1 MIAVGIFLF
10 IAVTMVIVL
19 LVAMPGMKEGHIG
32 TQHYDVAVNNYTK
45 DIVLSPKKA
54 DGEIPAAD
62 HKYTLIWLH
71 GQDSSA
77 LEAAKMF
84 ADQKDDLRITPDTTK
99 IIIPHAPKKPE
110 PYKAPTL
117 TDEEIEKISKDAVEA
132 KAKYD
137 ALT

>member
-77 LEAAKMF
+77 LEAAQMF
-84 ADQKDDLRITPDTTK
+84 ADQSDYLRFTPDTTK
-99 IIIPHAPKKPE
+99 IIIPHAPKK
-110 PYKAPTL
+110 AP
-117 TDEEIEKISKDAVEA
+117 TDEESKDAEEA

>member
-77 LEAAKMF
+77 LEAAQMF
-84 ADQKDDLRITPDTTK
+84 ADQSDYLRFTPDTTK
-99 IIIPHAPKKPE
+99 IIIPHAPKK
-110 PYKAPTL
+110 APTL
-117 TDEEIEKISKDAVEA
+117 TDEESKDAEEA

>member
-19 LVAMPGMKEGHIG
+19 LVAMPGMKEGHIS

-77 LEAAKMF
+77 LEAA
-84 ADQKDDLRITPDTTK
+84 
-99 IIIPHAPKKPE
+99 
-110 PYKAPTL
+110 
-117 TDEEIEKISKDAVEA
+117 
-132 KAKYD
+132 
-137 ALT
+137 